1 MVNGN
6 VTEFEERTAELQP
19 DGGTLSSIT
28 SFGEDGSGELYI
40 VTRGGRIYKIV
51 PDGELAKG
59 DLNGNGVIDAEDIEP
74 FILALFD
81 RAQYLIN
88 FPDINPDVTG
98 DFNCDGVMDTE
109 DIEGFI
115 IVLFP

>member
-1 MVNGN
+1 M
-6 VTEFEERTAELQP
+6 TEFEERTAELQP
-19 DGGTLSSIT
+19 PGGATRTIT

-40 VTRGGRIYKIV
+40 VARNGRIYKIV
-51 PDGELAKG
+51 PDDLAKG
-59 DLNGNGVIDAEDIEP
+59 DMNGNGTIDAEDIEP
-74 FILALFD
+74 FIQALFD

-98 DFNCDGVMDTE
+98 DFNCDGVMNTA

-115 IVLFP
+115 NALFP